1 MGVVMAK
8 AKDAPKPILSLRRG
22 RLEAVSAWDAELIAG
37 YPDGQEFDLV
47 LRSQRSTLHNSKYW
61 AELGQIVAA
70 TGAWPSVEKMHEWV
84 KIRLGHVSPV
94 LGPQGQIVG
103 LTVNSTAFHAMP
115 QADFNG
121 FYEQFAAL
129 VAADLGIDLA
139 TLERN

>member
-1 MGVVMAK
+1 MAK

-22 RLEAVSAWDAELIAG
+22 RLEAVSAADAELIAG

-47 LRSQRSTLHNSKYW
+47 ARSKRSTPHNSLYW
-61 AELGQIVAA
+61 VMLHRIVDA
-70 TGAWPSVEKMHEWV
+70 TGKWPDADSMHDSVKSAMGYVIPRRNMRGE
-84 KIRLGHVSPV
+84 
-94 LGPQGQIVG
+94 IVDYIPK
-103 LTVNSTAFHAMP
+103 STAFHAMS
-115 QADFNG
+115 QADFNR

>member
-1 MGVVMAK
+1 MAK
-8 AKDAPKPILSLRRG
+8 AKDAPRPIVCARQG
-22 RLEAVSAWDAELIAG
+22 RLWPATSSDAELIAE

-47 LRSQRSTLHNSKYW
+47 PRSKRSAPHNSKYW

-70 TGAWPSVEKMHEWV
+70 TGAWPSAEKMHDWV
-84 KIRLGHVSPV
+84 KIRLGYVSPV

-103 LTVNSTAFHAMP
+103 FTSGSTAFASMK
-115 QADFNG
+115 QADFNR

-129 VAADLGIDLA
+129 IAADLGIDLA

>member
-1 MGVVMAK
+1 MAK
-8 AKDAPKPILSLRRG
+8 AKDAPRPILRLRMG
-22 RLEAVSAWDAELIAG
+22 RLEAVTSHDAELIG
-37 YPDGQEFDLV
+37 QYPQGQEFDLV
-47 LRSQRSTLHNSKYW
+47 PRSKRSAPHNSKYW
-61 AELGQIVAA
+61 VELAQIVTA
-70 TGAWPSVEKMHEWV
+70 TGSWPNVEKMHEWV

-103 LTVNSTAFHAMP
+103 LTVNSTAFHAMK
-115 QADFNG
+115 QHQFNQ